1 MLQEICKQDKYWR
14 RLALKIC
21 GNKILADDI
30 VQEMYL
36 RIHKA
41 KPKEVNKSY
50 IYYCLN
56 SIYIDLIKK
65 EKKTSSL
72 DNIILSVNERKEVD
86 DYEKKILDN
95 FDKLPWH
102 QKELI
107 QESYTKS
114 NREIQKE
121 FGINY
126 MVAYKATKQGIKTIL
141 GNDYD
146 TKHNDTRRKRP

>member
-1 MLQEICKQDKYWR
+1 MLQEICKRDKHWR

-41 KPKEVNKSY
+41 NPKQVNQSY
-50 IYYCLN
+50 IFYCLN
-56 SIYIDLIKK
+56 SVYIDLIKK
-65 EKKTSSL
+65 EKKTASL
-72 DNIILSVNERKEVD
+72 DDTKLPTNERKEVN
-86 DYEKKILDN
+86 DYEKEILDRFN
-95 FDKLPWH
+95 KLPWH
-102 QKELI
+102 EQELI

-114 NREIQKE
+114 NRQIQQE
-121 FGINY
+121 YGINY
-126 MVAYKATKQGIKTIL
+126 MVAYKATKKGIKTIL

-146 TKHNDTRRKRP
+146 TMHNDTRRKRP